1 MGNCKGKILIF
12 AKGDFENTNL
22 EELINYS
29 TNSNYTMKYFNKQR
43 RILYVNQQDIVDT
56 EEDIEDYVNAEHH
69 KLAIKDLN
77 EYNKYSFTILSPSKG
92 TDSLFDGITP
102 VNHPPSRGLESG
114 SQFIMMNYQKID
126 TNMSNYMYI
135 FKDSSFIL
143 KKDYRNSDVPDIT
156 YKLEKDKDVKY
167 NQSELNYHYVISK

>member
-1 MGNCKGKILIF
+1 
-12 AKGDFENTNL
+12 
-22 EELINYS
+22 
-29 TNSNYTMKYFNKQR
+29 
-43 RILYVNQQDIVDT
+43 
-56 EEDIEDYVNAEHH
+56 
-69 KLAIKDLN
+69 
-77 EYNKYSFTILSPSKG
+77 
-92 TDSLFDGITP
+92 
-102 VNHPPSRGLESG
+102 
-114 SQFIMMNYQKID
+114 MMNYQKID